1 MIRGKIKKMM
11 AAALAATMVFTMT
24 ACGSDSEEKTADG
37 YAKEIYLYNWSEYM
51 SEDVLNKFEEEYGI
65 KVVLAASCRYACKQS
80 VVSFSIFFVLLL
92 RFV

>member
-37 YAKEIYLYNWSEYM
+37 YAKEIYLYNWSE
-51 SEDVLNKFEEEYGI
+51 
-65 KVVLAASCRYACKQS
+65 
-80 VVSFSIFFVLLL
+80 
-92 RFV
+92 